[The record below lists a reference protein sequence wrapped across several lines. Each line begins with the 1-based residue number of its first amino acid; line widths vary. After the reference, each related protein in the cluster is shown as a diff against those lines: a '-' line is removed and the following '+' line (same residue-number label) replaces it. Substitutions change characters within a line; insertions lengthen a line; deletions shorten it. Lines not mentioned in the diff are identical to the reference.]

1 MTERT
6 AIVIDDDKEINLL
19 LAEILTISGY
29 EVSGT
34 GFNGDDAVLLYKKFK
49 PTVVLLDVR
58 MPKKNGFDALEEIK
72 QFDPLATVV
81 MVTGEAESQA
91 YDRLQSLGASAI
103 VYKPFDV
110 DRLVKVINKAIN
122 SDKMIVQ

>member
-29 EVSGT
+29 EVSGA
-34 GFNGDDAVLLYKKFK
+34 GFNGDDAVSLYKKFK

-72 QFDPLATVV
+72 QFDPLAIVV

-110 DRLVKVINKAIN
+110 DRLVKVIDKAIK

>member
-6 AIVIDDDKEINLL
+6 AIIIDDDKEINLL

>member
-1 MTERT
+1 MTEKT
-6 AIVIDDDKEINLL
+6 AIVIDDDKEINAL
-19 LAEILTISGY
+19 LAEILTLSGY

-34 GFNGDDAVLLYKKFK
+34 GFNGNDALLLYKKFK

-58 MPKKNGFDALEEIK
+58 MPKKNGFDALDEIK
-72 QFDPLATVV
+72 QFDSSATVI
-81 MVTGEAESQA
+81 MITGEVESQTC
-91 YDRLQSLGASAI
+91 DILQSLGASAI

-110 DRLVKVINKAIN
+110 DKLVKVINKAIK